1 VKNAALVIENTEG
14 VRLSLTPE
22 FHLVKAR
29 ALETA
34 RAVDAV
40 TDKDTMDLAT
50 RALAQVSGI
59 LKTLEESRNAVK
71 APVLKIGREID
82 SIAKEAAEELGR
94 EKARLK
100 AGMDAYYREEARKA
114 EAARRLSE
122 KIADAKRQK
131 EEEIIRAQQEE
142 QRKLEEAA
150 QKSNDQ
156 AESERLQQEAA
167 ERARLADEAAKR
179 QEEIEAKEVKAPEK
193 SEGMIVRKVWKHRVT
208 DIHALYKA
216 RPELVTLEAKTNAIN
231 AVIRQGGER
240 EIPGL
245 EIYEEIDTTVRS

>member
-1 VKNAALVIENTEG
+1 MKNAALVIENTEG

-40 TDKDTMDLAT
+40 TDKETMDLAT
-50 RALAQVSGI
+50 KALVQVSAI
-59 LKTLEESRNAVK
+59 LKTLEDSRTAVK
-71 APVLKIGREID
+71 APVLKIAKEID
-82 SIAKEAAEELGR
+82 AIAKEAAEDLGR

-100 AGMDAYYREEARKA
+100 ASTEAYYREEARKA
-114 EAARRLSE
+114 EAARRLAE
-122 KIADAKRQK
+122 KLAEAKRQK

-150 QKSNDQ
+150 RKSNDA
-156 AESERLQQEAA
+156 AERERLQQEAA
-167 ERARLADEAAKR
+167 ERARLADEAARR
-179 QEEIEAKEVKAPEK
+179 QEEIEAKEVKAPAK
-193 SEGMIVRKVWKHRVT
+193 SDGMIVRKVWKHRVL
-208 DIHALYKA
+208 DLHALYKA
-216 RPELVTLEAKTNAIN
+216 RPDLVTLEPKTNAIN
-231 AVIRQGGER
+231 SAIRQGGER